1 VFSFLSQL
9 SLIFTA
15 KKPELVK
22 KEPIKGSE
30 SVFVH
35 IWETSTNAVGH
46 ASIQVGDRQYRSLW
60 PALPGLPGIV
70 PSPAETIKHVQ
81 VDMRREALCDE
92 TSQNIIDSSS
102 YTPEYQ
108 TTNPPSSKKPTRTL
122 EIKGLDTR
130 AMLAELTEQD
140 ILIENGRTTYQ
151 LFPAFRPLDTLLTS
165 GAALISQDPVD
176 LLVHSLN
183 RERIEG
189 ILPRRYNCTMF
200 VRQILNAGGMSTPP
214 KRFPPPWG
222 ATPTELGNEITRS
235 GFDVKETRQLA

>member
-1 VFSFLSQL
+1 VFSFLSRL
-9 SLIFTA
+9 TLPFTA
-15 KKPELVK
+15 KKPEFEI

-35 IWETSTNAVGH
+35 LWETSTNDVGH

-70 PSPAETIKHVQ
+70 PSPAETIKHLSA
-81 VDMRREALCDE
+81 DMRREALCNE
-92 TSQNIIDSSS
+92 KSPTIIDSSS

-108 TTNPPSSKKPTRTL
+108 RSNPLSSKKPTRTF

-130 AMLAELTEQD
+130 SMLAELTKQD
-140 ILIENGRTTYQ
+140 RLIENGKTTYQ
-151 LFPAFRPLDTLLTS
+151 LFPEFRPLDTLLTS

-176 LLVHSLN
+176 LLVHASN
-183 RERIEG
+183 RERLEDT
-189 ILPRRYNCTMF
+189 LPRRYNCTMF
-200 VRQILNAGGMSTPP
+200 VRQILNAGGMPTQP

-222 ATPTELGNEITRS
+222 VTPTELGNEIQRS
-235 GFDVKETRQLA
+235 GLDVQQTSHLA